1 MAMSCDWVANEIQT
15 IPLMVG
21 NEVGEADIV
30 LPIYGTVPVCVVL
43 CVCVCVVL
51 GFSCSAI
58 VA

>member
-1 MAMSCDWVANEIQT
+1 M
-15 IPLMVG
+15 
-21 NEVGEADIV
+21 GEADIV
-30 LPIYGTVPVCVVL
+30 RPIYGTVPVSVC